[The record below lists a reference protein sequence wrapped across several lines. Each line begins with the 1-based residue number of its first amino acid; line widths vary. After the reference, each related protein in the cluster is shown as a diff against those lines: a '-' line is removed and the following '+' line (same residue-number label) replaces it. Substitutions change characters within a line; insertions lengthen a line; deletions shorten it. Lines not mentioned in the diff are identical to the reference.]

1 MVLHKDQISYIR
13 CLMVLFKKLWRLNN
27 VESKYTLWYV
37 LNRFCKIHFSKESNK
52 IWLNLS
58 KHNVEL
64 YNLTEQHGYLTKV
77 WKKVLQE
84 SSYPTKGRASDAHP
98 ETCYWR
104 TNPPTNLDMGR
115 TPSLPTSPP
124 LPKSLWASW
133 RTARLLKLFPV
144 YFVWKTSF
152 FNKFGL
158 YKYFWNLIKKASEVK
173 ETGWQ
178 SLTTWVRC
186 LQDGLIRC

>member
-1 MVLHKDQISYIR
+1 MRFPVFVLIGFVHIYIYVYICIFISKYEICTMVLHKDQISYIR

-104 TNPPTNLDMGR
+104 TNPPTNLDK
-115 TPSLPTSPP
+115 PPAIFEFWESP
-124 LPKSLWASW
+124 
-133 RTARLLKLFPV
+133 
-144 YFVWKTSF
+144 
-152 FNKFGL
+152 
-158 YKYFWNLIKKASEVK
+158 
-173 ETGWQ
+173 
-178 SLTTWVRC
+178 
-186 LQDGLIRC
+186 